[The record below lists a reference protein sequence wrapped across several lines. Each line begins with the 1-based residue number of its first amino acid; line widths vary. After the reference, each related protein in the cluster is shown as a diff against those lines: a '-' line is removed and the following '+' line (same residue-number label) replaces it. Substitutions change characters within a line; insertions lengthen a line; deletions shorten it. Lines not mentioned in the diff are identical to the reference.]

1 MAFGR
6 YHTEVMLGVLVA
18 YRALGVAAG
27 VCQVLHVLGERL
39 RNENEKARNSCR
51 CGSGRCGRHRPVVCN
66 HAISDQEASF
76 SDRYSNTW
84 PISRPDFAR
93 VECLVK
99 EELGWREIITDVA
112 VPGPDEVRIRT
123 TSRRSVE
130 GQAGHRFIVRKVNGE
145 WAIVKRTAWA
155 SLFGIT

>member
-1 MAFGR
+1 MYWGR
-6 YHTEVMLGVLVA
+6 DYAMRMRRLEIVAGVVLVA
-18 YRALGVAAG
+18 VVGIGLWFATMPYPI
-27 VCQVLHVLGERL
+27 RL
-39 RNENEKARNSCR
+39 WW
-51 CGSGRCGRHRPVVCN
+51 
-66 HAISDQEASF
+66 EASF

-145 WAIVKRTAWA
+145 WAIVKRTACA